1 MDEPRPAGRSGDSR
15 MTPRTATAIPIA
27 RPQIGEEEQ
36 RQVLEVLTSGA
47 LVAGRRVKVFE
58 EAFAAYLG
66 VPHAVATSSGSAA
79 LHAAILGLGIGPGD
93 RVITT
98 PLSFAAA
105 GNAIIH
111 AGAQPVFVDVDPAT
125 GNLDPRAVETALQT
139 VTTRAILIVHL
150 YGLPADAPAFRRLA
164 DRYGAFLIEDCAQAH
179 GAAIDGR
186 RVGTFG
192 DAGIFSFYPTKNM
205 TTGEGGMVVTA
216 DTDVARRVRL
226 LVDPRGDEEYA
237 HEVVGFNYR
246 LTEIAAALG
255 LVQLHH
261 LEARNERR
269 RENARRLTQGLRALP
284 WLRVPAEPSGYRHVY
299 HQYTVHIS
307 HNRDGLAG
315 HLAAAGVG
323 CRVYYPTLVPHTP
336 AYSRLGYGGSY
347 PRAEALTREVL
358 SLPVHPGVSAG
369 DLETII
375 GIVRAAPGMEP

>member
-1 MDEPRPAGRSGDSR
+1 

-47 LVAGRRVKVFE
+47 LVAGRRVKAFE

-79 LHAAILGLGIGPGD
+79 LQVAMLALGIGPGD

-98 PLSFAAA
+98 PLSFAATS
-105 GNAIIH
+105 NAIIH
-111 AGAQPVFVDVDPAT
+111 AGAQPVFVDVDPTT
-125 GNLDPRAVETALQT
+125 GNLDPDAVEAALGAGGI
-139 VTTRAILIVHL
+139 RAILIVHL
-150 YGLPADAPAFRRLA
+150 YGLPADALAFRRFA
-164 DRYGAFLIEDCAQAH
+164 DRHGAFLIEDCAQAH
-179 GAAIDGR
+179 GAAIGGR
-186 RVGTFG
+186 RVGAFG
-192 DAGIFSFYPTKNM
+192 DAAIFSFYPTKNM

-216 DTDVARRVRL
+216 DPKVARAARL

-246 LTEIAAALG
+246 LTEIAGALG
-255 LVQLHH
+255 LVQLQH

-269 RENARRLTQGLRALP
+269 REHARRLTLGLRALS
-284 WLRVPAEPSGYRHVY
+284 WLRVPSEPPGYRHVY
-299 HQYTVHIS
+299 HQYTVRVPRQ
-307 HNRDGLAG
+307 RDALAR
-315 HLAAAGVG
+315 HLASAGVG

-336 AYSRLGYGGSY
+336 AYRRLGFGGSY
-347 PRAEALTREVL
+347 PNGEALTREVL
-358 SLPVHPGVSAG
+358 SLPVHPGVSAD

-375 GIVRAAPGMEP
+375 GAVRAAPGMDP